1 MSASSAPCLGSP
13 ERRRVPAAPR
23 TRCSR
28 FSPPHRVL
36 WLRLLGAGSQ
46 LPMRLHDR
54 PRGCGRCIRDLAASA
69 SALAR
74 PPAGP
79 RWKQRTRWPF
89 PTRQWRWRPF
99 ADTSQPGSPTGP
111 GIEGRARPRRLA
123 ARSGQA
129 SRRRRV
135 RGRHCP
141 ASLSRRSTESPLA
154 ATGGQSS
161 VDLEQRDHPEPG
173 DRLVICL
180 FYTKIRNLDRPW
192 LIGRTPGT

>member
-1 MSASSAPCLGSP
+1 
-13 ERRRVPAAPR
+13 VPRLAGAAPR
-23 TRCSR
+23 SSCSSDAMQSLLASAPR
-28 FSPPHRVL
+28 PLAPPSWCRLPAPDEASRPSPR
-36 WLRLLGAGSQ
+36 LRPLHPRLGGVGVGAGSTTC
-46 LPMRLHDR
+46 R
-54 PRGCGRCIRDLAASA
+54 AAGEA
-69 SALAR
+69 ENAVAIPDAAVEVETVRRHFPAR
-74 PPAGP
+74 
-79 RWKQRTRWPF
+79 
-89 PTRQWRWRPF
+89 
-99 ADTSQPGSPTGP
+99 QPDGP
-111 GIEGRARPRRLA
+111 GIEGRARPRPRRLA

-180 FYTKIRNLDRPW
+180 FYTKSGIWTVR
-192 LIGRTPGT
+192 G